1 MQLREI
7 GDSIAQG
14 AAMMT
19 GTTVSSRVL
28 GSAWP
33 SHFNKPVAEV
43 MYENIKEVGLPQWSE
58 ADQALARAVQKE
70 LKAAERGLDSKLK
83 PLKGPVS
90 DDRRTHGGS
99 DDIGDVSWN
108 VPTVTLK
115 YPSNLPNL
123 PGHHWS
129 NAITMA
135 TPIAHKGVTA
145 GAKVLA
151 MTMVDLLTQPALV
164 AKAWDYFRDVQTKE
178 TKYRPLISAQDKPA
192 VWLNKK
198 IMAEYRPQM
207 QKFYYNPS
215 LYDTY
220 LDQLGIP
227 YPGERGGPPALRN
240 EK

>member
-1 MQLREI
+1 
-7 GDSIAQG
+7 
-14 AAMMT
+14 MMT
-19 GTTVSSRVL
+19 NTTVSSRAL

-33 SHFNKPVAEV
+33 LHFNKPVAEV
-43 MYENIKEVGLPQWSE
+43 MYENIKAVGLPQWSE
-58 ADQALARAVQKE
+58 ADQALARAVQRE
-70 LKAAERGLDSKLK
+70 LKVPERGLDSKLK
-83 PLKGPVS
+83 PLKGPVNE
-90 DDRRTHGGS
+90 DQRTSGGS

-164 AKAWDYFRDVQTKE
+164 GQAWDYFRDVQTRE
-178 TKYRPLISAQDKPA
+178 TKYQPLISARDKPA

-207 QKFYYNPS
+207 QRFYYNPS
-215 LYDTY
+215 LYNTY
-220 LDQLGIP
+220 LDQLGIS
-227 YPGERGGPPALRN
+227 YPDERSGRATSGQRQSQGVKHAEN
-240 EK
+240 EN